1 MGIKKG
7 FLSFVKKRYPSVFQ
21 NVHIS
26 SFSGKKLAID
36 IFSFFYR
43 YIHTFGKDDNK
54 WISHMMKH
62 FITFK
67 KYNVNVIPIF
77 DGKPPVE
84 KNEERNQRRERKEQ
98 SENRIHQLEVDFE
111 EYVRSGKVS
120 ELLEDVNSQII
131 SKKMNKILMKNKL
144 FNKKTSMKIDEV
156 EIQDYIDNSKKK
168 TGFLV
173 KRDIDIVKDL
183 FTCLGIPFIQADEE
197 AETLGC
203 YLQNKG
209 ICDCLISLDSDCVAY
224 GVDYFIIDMSQNG
237 ACTLFDV
244 NELSNL
250 LKLSK
255 TQIRDLCIMCQCD
268 YNSNGG
274 GIEGVG
280 PTKAIRLLMLYKD
293 IETILNNGYKE
304 DQLNYERCREIFQ
317 SKYPEQDILF
327 QNMKW
332 SKQIDIEKFEE
343 FIKTNNIPMNMGDIN
358 ALWC

>member
-1 MGIKKG
+1 
-7 FLSFVKKRYPSVFQ
+7 
-21 NVHIS
+21 
-26 SFSGKKLAID
+26 
-36 IFSFFYR
+36 
-43 YIHTFGKDDNK
+43 
-54 WISHMMKH
+54 
-62 FITFK
+62 
-67 KYNVNVIPIF
+67 
-77 DGKPPVE
+77 
-84 KNEERNQRRERKEQ
+84 
-98 SENRIHQLEVDFE
+98 
-111 EYVRSGKVS
+111 
-120 ELLEDVNSQII
+120 
-131 SKKMNKILMKNKL
+131 MKNKL

-280 PTKAIRLLMLYKD
+280 PTKAIRLLILYKD
-293 IETILNNGYKE
+293 IETILKNGYKE